1 MASSDKIGLLV
12 NIKSKKL
19 FKKKISKD
27 IKKQKSKTIII
38 QNMSLKLKLIKE
50 LDKPDLILVVNQK
63 NINFFRSI
71 EIENQSS
78 IVSVKK
84 ILEEKNYK
92 LNQNI
97 VDNTALLNSLIEEL
111 NCIEKIEQNK
121 ISSSSTRDLDLNSSI
136 LKNIK
141 DGSVLLS
148 EEPTQVTTS
157 VPSGMD
163 LNSSILTDSINDFV
177 PITSNINSSVSSQ
190 IDSAVDLDI
199 QQQKQTSKN
208 NVVASSFKTPI
219 ESLNCALNS
228 NNILTQ
234 TTLDLTSLNQIKL
247 NSIIG
252 IFKSQGSLNNKRIYI
267 SYNQDEY
274 CFYNYDKNNRKSSI
288 KKENIDKNIRFNNGI
303 NLDIF
308 KNKIYSTL
316 PKIEK
321 KINQMENSGFNS
333 TQSIETQASVI
344 SSNKLK
350 INTVEKNQV
359 PVKEASGYSS
369 ISTNRTRNHV
379 DSTSKNN
386 LVEKKKHTI
395 SETDEPKSQN
405 KVMACHIDD
414 QNS

>member
-1 MASSDKIGLLV
+1 MASSDEIGLLV

-63 NINFFRSI
+63 YINFFRSI

-121 ISSSSTRDLDLNSSI
+121 ISSSSTRNLDLNSSI

-141 DGSVLLS
+141 DGSVPLS

-163 LNSSILTDSINDFV
+163 LNSSILTESINDFV

-190 IDSAVDLDI
+190 IYSAVDLDI

-208 NVVASSFKTPI
+208 NVVASSFKTPS
-219 ESLNCALNS
+219 ESLNYALNS

-288 KKENIDKNIRFNNGI
+288 KKENIDKNI
-303 NLDIF
+303 F
-308 KNKIYSTL
+308 KNIFYTGFKI
-316 PKIEK
+316 
-321 KINQMENSGFNS
+321 
-333 TQSIETQASVI
+333 
-344 SSNKLK
+344 
-350 INTVEKNQV
+350 
-359 PVKEASGYSS
+359 
-369 ISTNRTRNHV
+369 
-379 DSTSKNN
+379 
-386 LVEKKKHTI
+386 
-395 SETDEPKSQN
+395 
-405 KVMACHIDD
+405 
-414 QNS
+414 

>member
-1 MASSDKIGLLV
+1 
-12 NIKSKKL
+12 
-19 FKKKISKD
+19 
-27 IKKQKSKTIII
+27 
-38 QNMSLKLKLIKE
+38 
-50 LDKPDLILVVNQK
+50 
-63 NINFFRSI
+63 
-71 EIENQSS
+71 
-78 IVSVKK
+78 
-84 ILEEKNYK
+84 
-92 LNQNI
+92 
-97 VDNTALLNSLIEEL
+97 
-111 NCIEKIEQNK
+111 
-121 ISSSSTRDLDLNSSI
+121 
-136 LKNIK
+136 
-141 DGSVLLS
+141 
-148 EEPTQVTTS
+148 

-208 NVVASSFKTPI
+208 NVVASSFITPI